1 MVGVR
6 HMIHVYT
13 QYINVDRRALLD
25 AGQWTDM
32 FVSITVHCYGYL
44 ARYEIMVIILIW
56 AANENCAGQG
66 LKARWLTTPFLHKHT
81 PTCL

>member
-1 MVGVR
+1 MLGSGQTCLLALQFIAMVIWL
-6 HMIHVYT
+6 IH
-13 QYINVDRRALLD
+13 
-25 AGQWTDM
+25 
-32 FVSITVHCYGYL
+32 C
-44 ARYEIMVIILIW
+44 YEIMVIILIW